1 MPCGR
6 SIKAV
11 VVVVCKPR
19 SSSASGPRDAG
30 RDTHLP
36 QEETPTMCYGP
47 GAGMNAACRLASRRR
62 RRRRHPHTPPPLVPD
77 AVRGIAAERAR
88 GARMGREE
96 RRAASPPVASR
107 PSAAKTT
114 RLAGAGPD
122 PRAAHCRGTHVGR
135 LGQACAT
142 AAAAKPAAWRLPRLA
157 CHCVGVCWAEARARR
172 EARAPPCP
180 SPAWE
185 VGEAHAVVDSCD
197 ESGREKPAH
206 RAAALDGRWWAHQ
219 RPSGP

>member
-1 MPCGR
+1 
-6 SIKAV
+6 
-11 VVVVCKPR
+11 
-19 SSSASGPRDAG
+19 
-30 RDTHLP
+30 
-36 QEETPTMCYGP
+36 MCYGE

-62 RRRRHPHTPPPLVPD
+62 HHHHHHHHPLVPG

-88 GARMGREE
+88 GARMGRGE
-96 RRAASPPVASR
+96 RPEASLPVASR

-122 PRAAHCRGTHVGR
+122 PSAAHCRGRHVGR
-135 LGQACAT
+135 LGQACAK

-206 RAAALDGRWWAHQ
+206 RAAAHDGRWWAHQ
-219 RPSGP
+219 RLSGP